1 MNTKII
7 KLDLNRILYDKIIAK
22 QGDTKS
28 RFLLFQ
34 LLDGS
39 IPFYLTNRS
48 VRAYMVKPDGKEI
61 FNDLIIENY
70 SLGYCTLE
78 LTNQVLAVPGTV
90 KIELMVTEED
100 RKLTSSVF
108 ELEVIKSINSEK
120 SIVSTNEFTALLN
133 GLSSLSEYDN
143 YKNEIAAARDGEV
156 NLLTKVKKID
166 KQLEHIAVIIDFV
179 KREGETW
186 DEAINRVITLGN
198 KVKFLNKRYELYDTI
213 ILKNNTI
220 LDLHEETELVRMHD
234 KQMFIS
240 ESSVNTIK
248 YEGVNNIS
256 VTGGI
261 IIHNGNDI
269 PRNMF
274 SLFHA
279 RNIKFENVT
288 FKNIVAS
295 HAIDLVGCEN
305 VEIQSCKFL
314 GYDHTKSNEKFREVI
329 QIDVC
334 GQTGTGYDTEIYPI
348 GSKCFDGTRTKNVL
362 IENCIFDK
370 SDTLPAAH
378 NCIGTHSQVA
388 NSIEGDV
395 RSNNITIRN
404 NVFTGN
410 GLITTEKDDG
420 DISKAGKCIRLIQM
434 SDVIV
439 EGNVIKN
446 FGRAISCEIFAKYR
460 TINGEVITDEEMIKK
475 QSVGNVNVSI
485 INNTIEC
492 PKVEESYNWNCIS
505 IDSKITDCR
514 HKNFKIQ
521 GNNIKNFGVNSNRS
535 IGIRNLDHCHATNN
549 TIEGGEKGFYIEIE
563 TSSNIIT
570 RDNDYINVAI
580 PIDFVGAYSEGS
592 GECLVIWEDGTDNK
606 YLIYTLNTALSDV
619 KNNPTLRIK
628 SVKTGKTADL
638 LTHINV
644 KNEDGTLTE
653 INPYIDKGCEMP
665 TLQAGQGTK
674 IIGNNN
680 KITIKNEHKIQT
692 GNARVV
698 PVPSEV
704 TTLEVTFDIP
714 FKATPVVTATPNS
727 SAVGGA
733 LLGCTVSGIT
743 STGFKIHVLRT
754 NATATYVNWIAVG
767 QI

>member
-1 MNTKII
+1 MAIISDKLNKILSAVFG
-7 KLDLNRILYDKIIAK
+7 KDVRQALHDGLDAINKE
-22 QGDTKS
+22 TESTTS
-28 RFLLFQ
+28 RQ
-34 LLDGS
+34 D
-39 IPFYLTNRS
+39 YL
-48 VRAYMVKPDGKEI
+48 
-61 FNDLIIENY
+61 
-70 SLGYCTLE
+70 
-78 LTNQVLAVPGTV
+78 
-90 KIELMVTEED
+90 D
-100 RKLTSSVF
+100 RKYDEQIKNMTLQDPSSAEIVDMRVAANGTTF
-108 ELEVIKSINSEK
+108 EK
-120 SIVSTNEFTALLN
+120 AGDRLN
-133 GLSSLSEYDN
+133 YF
-143 YKNEIAAARDGEV
+143 
-156 NLLTKVKKID
+156 D

-198 KVKFLNKRYELYDTI
+198 KVKFLNKRYELYNTI

-334 GQTGTGYDTEIYPI
+334 GQTGTGYDTEIYPVD
-348 GSKCFDGTRTKNVL
+348 SKCFDGTRTKNVL

-388 NSIEGDV
+388 NSLEGDV

-549 TIEGGEKGFYIEIE
+549 TIEGSEKGFYIEIE

>member
-1 MNTKII
+1 MASIQEH
-7 KLDLNRILYDKIIAK
+7 LDKIKNAIFGK
-22 QGDTKS
+22 DVRQSIHDGLNKINQETESTTS
-28 RFLLFQ
+28 RQ
-34 LLDGS
+34 D
-39 IPFYLTNRS
+39 YL
-48 VRAYMVKPDGKEI
+48 
-61 FNDLIIENY
+61 
-70 SLGYCTLE
+70 
-78 LTNQVLAVPGTV
+78 
-90 KIELMVTEED
+90 D
-100 RKLTSSVF
+100 RKYDEQIKNMTVQDPSSA
-108 ELEVIKSINSEK
+108 E
-120 SIVSTNEFTALLN
+120 IVDMRVAANGKTFKKAGDRLN
-133 GLSSLSEYDN
+133 YFDEQLDN
-143 YKNEIAAARDGEV
+143 
-156 NLLTKVKKID
+156 
-166 KQLEHIAVIIDFV
+166 IAVIIDFV

-334 GQTGTGYDTEIYPI
+334 GQTGTGYDTEIYPVD
-348 GSKCFDGTRTKNVL
+348 SKCFDGTRTKNVL

-370 SDTLPAAH
+370 SDTLPPAH

-388 NSIEGDV
+388 NSLEGDV

-404 NVFTGN
+404 NVFIGN

-434 SDVIV
+434 SDVTI
-439 EGNVIKN
+439 EGNIIKN
-446 FGRAISCEIFAKYR
+446 YGRAVSCEILTKYR
-460 TINGEVITDEEMIKK
+460 ALNGEVVTDEEKVKK
-475 QSVGNVNVSI
+475 QNIGNVNVTI

-492 PKVEESYNWNCIS
+492 PDVEESYKWNCIS
-505 IDSKITDCR
+505 IDSQITTAF
-514 HKNFKIQ
+514 HHNFKIS
-521 GNNIKNFGVNSNRS
+521 GNNIKNNGVNDNRS
-535 IGIRNLDHCHATNN
+535 IGIRNLHYSHAINN
-549 TIEGGEKGFYIEIE
+549 IIEGGEKGFYIETE

-570 RDNDYINVAI
+570 RDNDYINVSI
-580 PIDFVGAYSEGS
+580 PVDFVGAFSEGS
-592 GECLVIWEDGTDNK
+592 GECLAVWEDGTDNK
-606 YLIYTLNTALSDV
+606 YLVYPLNTVLADV

-628 SVKTGKTADL
+628 SVKTGKTSDL

-644 KNEDGTLTE
+644 KNEDGSLTE
-653 INPYIDKGCEMP
+653 INPFIDNGCQMP
-665 TLQAGQGTK
+665 IIECGQGLK
-674 IIGNNN
+674 IKGSNNLIN
-680 KITIKNEHKIQT
+680 ISAEQKIQAKT
-692 GNARVV
+692 TSIV
-698 PVPSEV
+698 PVANER
-704 TTLEVTFDIP
+704 TTVNVKFDTQ
-714 FKATPVVTATPNS
+714 FTSKPVVTATVVS
-727 SAVGGA
+727 TVIGTT
-733 LLGCTVSGIT
+733 LLECGVSNVT
-743 STGFKIHVLRT
+743 TTGFDITILRT
-754 NATATYVNWIAVG
+754 NATATSVNWIAVG

>member
-61 FNDLIIENY
+61 FNDLIINNY

-334 GQTGTGYDTEIYPI
+334 CQTGTGYDTEIYPVD
-348 GSKCFDGTRTKNVL
+348 SKCFDGTRTKNVL

-370 SDTLPAAH
+370 SDTLPPAH

-388 NSIEGDV
+388 NSLEGDV

-404 NVFTGN
+404 NVFIGN

-434 SDVIV
+434 SDVTI
-439 EGNVIKN
+439 EGNIIKN
-446 FGRAISCEIFAKYR
+446 YGRAVSCEILAKYR
-460 TINGEVITDEEMIKK
+460 ALNGEVVTDEEKVKK
-475 QSVGNVNVSI
+475 QNIGNVNVTI

-492 PKVEESYNWNCIS
+492 PDVEESYKWNCIS
-505 IDSKITDCR
+505 IDSQITTAF
-514 HKNFKIQ
+514 HHNFKIS
-521 GNNIKNFGVNSNRS
+521 GNNIKNNGVNDNRS
-535 IGIRNLDHCHATNN
+535 IGIRNLHYSHAINN
-549 TIEGGEKGFYIEIE
+549 IIEGGEKGFYIEIE

-592 GECLVIWEDGTDNK
+592 GECLAIWEDGTDNK

-644 KNEDGTLTE
+644 KNDDGSLIK
-653 INPYIDKGCEMP
+653 INPFIDNGCQMP
-665 TLQAGQGTK
+665 IIECGQGLK
-674 IIGNNN
+674 IKGSNNLIN
-680 KITIKNEHKIQT
+680 ISAEQKIQAKT
-692 GNARVV
+692 TSIV
-698 PVPSEV
+698 PVANER
-704 TTLEVTFDIP
+704 TTVNVKFDTQ
-714 FKATPVVTATPNS
+714 FTSKPVVTATVVS
-727 SAVGGA
+727 TVIGTT
-733 LLGCTVSGIT
+733 LLECGVSNVT
-743 STGFKIHVLRT
+743 TTGFDITILRT
-754 NATATYVNWIAVG
+754 NATATSVNWIAVG

>member
-61 FNDLIIENY
+61 FNDLIINNY

-179 KREGETW
+179 KREDETW
-186 DEAINRVITLGN
+186 DKTINRLIRLGY
-198 KVKFLNKRYELYDTI
+198 KVKFLNKSYELYDTI
-213 ILKNNTI
+213 ILKNNTM
-220 LDLHEETELVRMHD
+220 LELHEGTELIRKHD
-234 KQMFIS
+234 KHMFIS
-240 ESSVNTIK
+240 EFNVATIK
-248 YEGVNNIS
+248 YEGTNNIYIK
-256 VTGGI
+256 GGTLL
-261 IIHNGNDI
+261 HNGNET

-274 SLFHA
+274 LLFHA

-305 VEIQSCKFL
+305 VTVEHCKFL
-314 GYDHTKSNEKFREVI
+314 GYDHSKSNEKFREVI
-329 QIDVC
+329 QIDC
-334 GQTGTGYDTEIYPI
+334 ATKTGAGLDESLYPAD
-348 GSKCFDGTRTKNVL
+348 STCFDGTRTKNVL
-362 IENCIFDK
+362 IENCIFDR
-370 SDTLPAAH
+370 SDTLPPAH
-378 NCIGTHSQVA
+378 NCVGTHSQV
-388 NSIEGDV
+388 EKPLQGDL
-395 RSNNITIRN
+395 RSNDIKILN
-404 NVFTGN
+404 NTFVGN
-410 GLITTEKDDG
+410 GLITTENDDG

-434 SDVIV
+434 ADVTI
-439 EGNVIKN
+439 EGNKIKN
-446 FGRAISCEIFAKYR
+446 YGRAVSCEIFAKYR
-460 TINGEVITDEEMIKK
+460 TLSGKVITDEEMIKK
-475 QSVGNVNVSI
+475 QNVGNVNVSI
-485 INNTIEC
+485 INNSIEC
-492 PKVEESYNWNCIS
+492 PKVEESYKWNCIT
-505 IDSKITDCR
+505 IDSKIAKCR

-521 GNNIKNFGVNSNRS
+521 GNNIKNLGVNGNRS
-535 IGIRNLDHCHATNN
+535 VGIRNLDNCHATNN
-549 TIEGGEKGFYIEIE
+549 TIEGGEKGFYIETE

-606 YLIYTLNTALSDV
+606 YLVYTLNTALADV

-628 SVKTGKTADL
+628 SVKTGKTSDL

-653 INPYIDKGCEMP
+653 INPYIDNAYEMP
-665 TLQAGQGTK
+665 ILQAGQGTK
-674 IIGNNN
+674 ITGNNN
-680 KITIKNEHKIQT
+680 KITIKSEHKIQT
-692 GNARVV
+692 GNTRVA
-698 PVPSEV
+698 PTANEV

-727 SAVGGA
+727 AALGGT
-733 LLGCTVSGIT
+733 LLGCAISEIT
-743 STGFKIHVLRT
+743 SSGFKIHVLRT
-754 NATATYVNWIAVG
+754 NTTGTYVNWIAVG

>member
-61 FNDLIIENY
+61 FNDLIINNY

-334 GQTGTGYDTEIYPI
+334 GQTGTGYDTEIYPVD
-348 GSKCFDGTRTKNVL
+348 SKCFDGTRTKNVL

-370 SDTLPAAH
+370 SDTLPPAH

-388 NSIEGDV
+388 NSLEGDV

-404 NVFTGN
+404 NVFIGN

-434 SDVIV
+434 SDVTI
-439 EGNVIKN
+439 EGNIIKN
-446 FGRAISCEIFAKYR
+446 YGRAVSCEILAKYR
-460 TINGEVITDEEMIKK
+460 ALNGEVVTDEEKVKK
-475 QSVGNVNVSI
+475 QNIGNVNVTI

-492 PKVEESYNWNCIS
+492 PDVEESYKWNCIS
-505 IDSKITDCR
+505 IDSQITTAF
-514 HKNFKIQ
+514 HHNFKIS
-521 GNNIKNFGVNSNRS
+521 GNNIKNNGVNDNRS
-535 IGIRNLDHCHATNN
+535 IGIRNLHYSHAINN
-549 TIEGGEKGFYIEIE
+549 IIEGGEKGFYIEIE

-592 GECLVIWEDGTDNK
+592 GECLAIWEDGTDNK

-644 KNEDGTLTE
+644 KNDDGSLIK
-653 INPYIDKGCEMP
+653 INPFIDNGCQMP
-665 TLQAGQGTK
+665 IIECGQGLK
-674 IIGNNN
+674 IKGSNNLIN
-680 KITIKNEHKIQT
+680 ISAEQKIQAKT
-692 GNARVV
+692 TSIV
-698 PVPSEV
+698 PVANER
-704 TTLEVTFDIP
+704 TTVNVKFDTQ
-714 FKATPVVTATPNS
+714 FTSKPVVTATVVS
-727 SAVGGA
+727 TVIGTT
-733 LLGCTVSGIT
+733 LLECGVSNVT
-743 STGFKIHVLRT
+743 TTGFDITILRT
-754 NATATYVNWIAVG
+754 NATATSVNWIAVG

>member
-61 FNDLIIENY
+61 FNDLIINNY

-248 YEGVNNIS
+248 YEDVNNIS

-334 GQTGTGYDTEIYPI
+334 GQTGTGYDTEIYPVD
-348 GSKCFDGTRTKNVL
+348 SKCFDGTRTKNVL

-370 SDTLPAAH
+370 SDTLPPAH

-388 NSIEGDV
+388 NSLEGDV

-404 NVFTGN
+404 NVFIGN

-434 SDVIV
+434 SDVTI
-439 EGNVIKN
+439 EGNIIKN
-446 FGRAISCEIFAKYR
+446 YGRAVSCEILAKYR
-460 TINGEVITDEEMIKK
+460 ALNGEVVTDEEKVKK
-475 QSVGNVNVSI
+475 QNIGNVNVTI

-492 PKVEESYNWNCIS
+492 PDVEESYKWNCIS
-505 IDSKITDCR
+505 IDSQITTAF
-514 HKNFKIQ
+514 HHNFKIS
-521 GNNIKNFGVNSNRS
+521 GNNIKNNGVNDNRS
-535 IGIRNLDHCHATNN
+535 IGIRNLHYSHAINN
-549 TIEGGEKGFYIEIE
+549 IIEGGEKGFYIEIE

-592 GECLVIWEDGTDNK
+592 GECLAIWEDGTDNK

-644 KNEDGTLTE
+644 KNDDGSLIK
-653 INPYIDKGCEMP
+653 INPFIDNGCQMP
-665 TLQAGQGTK
+665 IIECGQGLK
-674 IIGNNN
+674 IKGSNNLIN
-680 KITIKNEHKIQT
+680 ISAEQKIQAKT
-692 GNARVV
+692 TSIV
-698 PVPSEV
+698 PVANER
-704 TTLEVTFDIP
+704 TTVNVKFDTQ
-714 FKATPVVTATPNS
+714 FTSKPVVTATVVS
-727 SAVGGA
+727 TVIGTT
-733 LLGCTVSGIT
+733 LLECGVSNVT
-743 STGFKIHVLRT
+743 TTGFDITILRT
-754 NATATYVNWIAVG
+754 NATATSVNWIAVG

>member
-1 MNTKII
+1 MASIQEH
-7 KLDLNRILYDKIIAK
+7 LDKIKNAIFGKDVRQSIHDGLNKINQETESTSKK
-22 QGDTKS
+22 QEKLERTFD
-28 RFLLFQ
+28 
-34 LLDGS
+34 
-39 IPFYLTNRS
+39 
-48 VRAYMVKPDGKEI
+48 
-61 FNDLIIENY
+61 DLIIDAGN
-70 SLGYCTLE
+70 S
-78 LTNQVLAVPGTV
+78 NA
-90 KIELMVTEED
+90 
-100 RKLTSSVF
+100 
-108 ELEVIKSINSEK
+108 EV
-120 SIVSTNEFTALLN
+120 
-133 GLSSLSEYDN
+133 
-143 YKNEIAAARDGEV
+143 AAARNGFETLGKRLDGV
-156 NLLTKVKKID
+156 D
-166 KQLEHIAVIIDFV
+166 SQLDTIAVIIDFV

-334 GQTGTGYDTEIYPI
+334 GQTGTGYDTEIYPVD
-348 GSKCFDGTRTKNVL
+348 SKCFDGTRTKNVL

-370 SDTLPAAH
+370 SDTLPPAH

-388 NSIEGDV
+388 NSLEGDV

-404 NVFTGN
+404 NVFIGN

-434 SDVIV
+434 SDVTI
-439 EGNVIKN
+439 EGNIIKN
-446 FGRAISCEIFAKYR
+446 YGRAVSCEILAKYR
-460 TINGEVITDEEMIKK
+460 ALNGEVVTDEEKVKK
-475 QSVGNVNVSI
+475 QNIGNVNVTI

-492 PKVEESYNWNCIS
+492 PDVEESYKWNCIS
-505 IDSKITDCR
+505 IDSQI
-514 HKNFKIQ
+514 
-521 GNNIKNFGVNSNRS
+521 GVSIK
-535 IGIRNLDHCHATNN
+535 
-549 TIEGGEKGFYIEIE
+549 
-563 TSSNIIT
+563 
-570 RDNDYINVAI
+570 
-580 PIDFVGAYSEGS
+580 
-592 GECLVIWEDGTDNK
+592 
-606 YLIYTLNTALSDV
+606 
-619 KNNPTLRIK
+619 
-628 SVKTGKTADL
+628 
-638 LTHINV
+638 
-644 KNEDGTLTE
+644 
-653 INPYIDKGCEMP
+653 
-665 TLQAGQGTK
+665 
-674 IIGNNN
+674 
-680 KITIKNEHKIQT
+680 
-692 GNARVV
+692 
-698 PVPSEV
+698 
-704 TTLEVTFDIP
+704 
-714 FKATPVVTATPNS
+714 
-727 SAVGGA
+727 
-733 LLGCTVSGIT
+733 
-743 STGFKIHVLRT
+743 
-754 NATATYVNWIAVG
+754 
-767 QI
+767 